1 MADLPLRN
9 IRVAD
14 FSWAAAG
21 PYSTLLL
28 SSLGAEVIKISS
40 ARARGGFPTQR
51 AADVDR
57 YLNYNKS
64 GITLNL
70 TTADGA
76 ELAKQLIKLCD
87 LVIENYRPGTMRRFG
102 LDYDELVKLKPDL
115 VMVSSS
121 SLGAQGPQSRYSG
134 FAPIF
139 GTMSGIS
146 HITGYAQ
153 GIPSELRLI
162 VDYTVGQTAAYAALA
177 ALYHQRASGQ
187 GQYIDLASRDAMT
200 SLMGEQLLD
209 AQLNGDDSDARIS
222 PRMGN
227 RDQIM
232 APHGVYRCKPALA
245 ETNGIEDAWISIAIA
260 TQEEWEALC
269 LVMGRE
275 EWLTDDRFSDAYK
288 RWKNQEQLDRDIN
301 AWTVSYTAFELMA
314 RLQEKGVAAVPSYSA
329 RDLFQDAH
337 LKERDFSQEVTEPS
351 GKKYTVITAPW
362 MLDGARLAPR
372 RHAPGLGE
380 DNRTVFEG
388 LLGLPPPEL
397 DRLVVAGVIS

>member
-1 MADLPLRN
+1 MANSPLRN

-28 SSLGAEVIKISS
+28 SSLGAEVIKIAS
-40 ARARGGFPTQR
+40 ARAQGGFPQQR

-57 YLNYNKS
+57 YLNYNKM

-70 TTADGA
+70 TTPDGA
-76 ELAKQLIKLCD
+76 ELAKELIKLCD

-146 HITGYAQ
+146 HITGYAH
-153 GIPSELRLI
+153 GIPSELRLM
-162 VDYTVGQTAAYAALA
+162 VDYTVGQTAAYAALV

-187 GQYIDLASRDAMT
+187 GQYIDMASRDAMT

-209 AQLNGDDSDARIS
+209 AQLNGAGSDARVR
-222 PRMGN
+222 PREGN

-232 APHGVYRCKPALA
+232 APHGVYRCKPALTGA
-245 ETNGIEDAWISIAIA
+245 EGVEDAWISIAIS

-275 EWLTDDRFSDAYK
+275 EWLGDDRFSGSYK
-288 RWKNQEQLDRDIN
+288 RWQHQDELDRDIN
-301 AWTVSYTAFELMA
+301 AWTVNYTPFELMA
-314 RLQEKGVAAVPSYSA
+314 LLQEKGVAAVPSYSA
-329 RDLFQDAH
+329 RDLFDDPH
-337 LKERDFSQEVTEPS
+337 LKERKFSQEITEPS

-362 MLDGARLAPR
+362 MLDGARPEPW
-372 RHAPGLGE
+372 RHAPSQGE
-380 DNRTVFEG
+380 DNRVIFEN
-388 LLGLPPPEL
+388 LLGMSAAEF
-397 DRLVVAGVIS
+397 DRLVSDGVIS